1 MTTTTQSTQST
12 PKFNIK
18 RTKLNF
24 TENESININTTS
36 ITVPKLDKKTKRLSA
51 AILDTVNKST
61 FFIETPSL
69 YVPFG
74 VSGFGDSEELKS
86 WSLALKLQGQAQSED
101 EITNFEKYLNEV
113 DNMAIDHC
121 VKHSQ
126 IIFKK
131 VLTREQVELKF
142 KRSTKQ
148 SSKDGVAY
156 PSLISMKI
164 AKDEVGSPRLNVFND
179 KKELLVIKTMDELQ
193 NTIPKGLL
201 VKVMFKLNIYFVN
214 GNAGIN
220 MKLYHVMLPTVNKYS
235 TPNGVFVFSDS
246 TEASI
251 TSSEGAVAETVAT
264 VVKAD
269 TSSAEEIVADSSE
282 EDDDDEDED
291 EEN

>member
-1 MTTTTQSTQST
+1 MTT

-24 TENESININTTS
+24 PENETININTTT

-61 FFIETPSL
+61 FFIETPQC

-74 VSGFGDSEELKS
+74 VSGFGDSDETKS
-86 WSLALKLQGQAQSED
+86 WSLALKLQGPAED

-113 DNMAIDHC
+113 DNIAIDHC
-121 VKHSQ
+121 VKNSQ

-131 VLTREQVELKF
+131 QLTKEQVELKF

-164 AKDEVGSPRLNVFND
+164 AKDENGAPRLNVFND
-179 KKELLVIKTMDELQ
+179 KKELLEIKTMDELQ

-201 VKVMFKLNIYFVN
+201 VRVMFKLNIYFVN

-220 MKLYHVMLPTVNKYS
+220 MKLYHVMLPTVTKYS
-235 TPNGVFVFSDS
+235 VPNGVFVFSDS
-246 TEASI
+246 AEAAPTEATATAGSTEPI
-251 TSSEGAVAETVAT
+251 SAASTSAGAA
-264 VVKAD
+264 
-269 TSSAEEIVADSSE
+269 SAEEIVADSSE
-282 EDDDDEDED
+282 EEDDDDDEEDDE
-291 EEN
+291 N